1 MHRRMMERD
10 NELAMSMLQK
20 DGASGINHS
29 LSYELRS
36 NFNRKSRMM
45 SSHMMNNSAAE
56 LRSSITIDV
65 ASQRQPLPQL
75 DRVIRGRFDEE
86 QLPHK
91 VLPHIGTKNLHQNT

>member
-1 MHRRMMERD
+1 MMERD

-45 SSHMMNNSAAE
+45 SSPMMNNSAAE

-86 QLPHK
+86 LPHK
-91 VLPHIGTKNLHQNT
+91 VLPNIGTNYLHHNA